1 MNSICGLKVNWPFG
15 LFLFFCFFSNQYK
28 QHHIYNI
35 SMHSIYADL
44 FGAWVSLEAFLTEM
58 IQDWELYR
66 DHQDVDPEVVRKSTE
81 VAQGMV
87 AWMRKMDL
95 SPREPIATDESSE
108 AHDCEEKPTT
118 DSPLSKYDHIY

>member
-1 MNSICGLKVNWPFG
+1 MC
-15 LFLFFCFFSNQYK
+15 FLC
-28 QHHIYNI
+28 
-35 SMHSIYADL
+35 
-44 FGAWVSLEAFLTEM
+44 TEM

-108 AHDCEEKPTT
+108 AHDCEEKPMT
-118 DSPLSKYDHIY
+118 DFHHLKYNKTF